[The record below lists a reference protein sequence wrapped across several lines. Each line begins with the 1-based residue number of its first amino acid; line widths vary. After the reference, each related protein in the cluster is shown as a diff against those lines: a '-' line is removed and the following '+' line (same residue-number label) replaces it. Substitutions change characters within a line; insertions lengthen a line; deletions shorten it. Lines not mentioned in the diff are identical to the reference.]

1 MGDNDT
7 RSQARRALLMQ
18 ARRALLMMIPAA
30 VATRL
35 LPAQTA
41 STQFP
46 VPPPGDDRRDAR
58 LPNGKMQRD
67 EIARAEYQKNVKD
80 ARDLADQARAFEEAL
95 EKDDR
100 FVLSVSS
107 LKKLD
112 EMDKTLH
119 RIRDRMKHAY

>member
-1 MGDNDT
+1 MGDNDS
-7 RSQARRALLMQ
+7 RSRVRRGLLMI
-18 ARRALLMMIPAA
+18 IPAA
-30 VATRL
+30 ITARL
-35 LPAQTA
+35 LPAQLP

-46 VPPPGDDRRDAR
+46 TPPPDEDRRDVR

-67 EIARAEYQKNVKD
+67 EIARAEYQKNLKD
-80 ARDLADQARAFEEAL
+80 AQDLADQARAFEEAL

-119 RIRDRMKHAY
+119 RIRDRMKHSY